1 MIKRLWSWAFN
12 REVLLY
18 GNYTCDI
25 MNFDM
30 AAEMLEMDDIE
41 VKSIVGADDVI
52 SNKDAS
58 LRRGATAG
66 KYLIEAIN
74 SYITTA

>member
-1 MIKRLWSWAFN
+1 
-12 REVLLY
+12 
-18 GNYTCDI
+18 

-30 AAEMLEMDDIE
+30 AAEILEMDDIE
-41 VKSIVGADDVI
+41 VKSIVVGADDVI

-66 KYLIEAIN
+66 KYLIEAFN
-74 SYITTA
+74 SYITKA